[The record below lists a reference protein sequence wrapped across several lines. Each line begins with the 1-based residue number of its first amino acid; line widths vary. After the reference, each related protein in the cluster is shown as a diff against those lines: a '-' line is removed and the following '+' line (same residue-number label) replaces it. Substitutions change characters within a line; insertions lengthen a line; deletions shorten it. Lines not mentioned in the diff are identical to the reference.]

1 VEKITRRHLTL
12 VDTGAIYALADERDR
27 WHKPM
32 VSQLETNTDRLIVPI
47 TIIPEACYLL
57 NHFLGYTAEEVFVAS
72 LHKREMILEAISH
85 DDLKRVLEVLKKYQ
99 SANIGFVDASIVAV
113 SERLGIEKILTTD
126 RKHFGLIRPNHVRS
140 FTLLP

>member
-1 VEKITRRHLTL
+1 MEKIIRRHFTL

-32 VSQLETNTDRLIVPI
+32 VSHLETNADRLVVPI
-47 TIIPEACYLL
+47 TVIPEACYLL
-57 NHFLGYTAEEVFVAS
+57 NHFLGTKAEEAFVAS
-72 LHKREMILEAISH
+72 LARLELALESFSNE
-85 DDLKRVLEVLKKYQ
+85 DLKRTLEVLKKYQ
-99 SANIGFVDASIVAV
+99 SVDIGFVDASIVAV

-126 RKHFGLIRPNHVRS
+126 RKHFGMIRPNHVRS